1 MQRWAITVKELVER
15 TYIVYAT
22 SPGEAIET
30 LQEGIFTKVEDSDG
44 TIQEVLS
51 VGEAPE
57 LPE

>member
-15 TYIVYAT
+15 TYIVYAE
-22 SPGEAIET
+22 SPGEAVNV

-44 TIQEVLS
+44 SIQEVLS

-57 LPE
+57 IPE